1 MQRRRFITRTLSA
14 SLTGA
19 ALASAVL
26 SNQRAVAAVDALSDA
41 AAQTAAA
48 DSAAATS
55 AGSMAQARTP
65 ISPLLPAP
73 LRRGDTVAL
82 IAPATAAFQQD
93 DLDIAR
99 ESLEA
104 LGLRVRIGAHARD
117 RHGSLGGLDAD
128 RAADLNASFAD
139 PEIRGIFPVRGG
151 WGSARLLPLLDYDQ
165 IRANP
170 KVLLGYSD
178 ITALLNGIHARTGLV
193 TFHGPNAG
201 GRWDEYSLDIAR
213 RVLFDGEALRLTN
226 PRGSRDENVLTETEF
241 RRITITPGRA
251 SGRLLGGNLSV
262 LTTLLGSPWMP
273 DFTDAILFLEDVGE
287 NWYRID
293 RMLTALRLAGVLD
306 TLAGFVFGS
315 CAECE
320 PGAGFASLTPEEI
333 FADHIGSMGI
343 PAWRGAMIGHGQPQW
358 TLPVGT
364 SVTIDADAGTLLMN
378 TPGVAKGSASKGNG

>member
-14 SLTGA
+14 TLAGA
-19 ALASAVL
+19 ALTSTVL
-26 SNQRAVAAVDALSDA
+26 PGQRAFAAADTATDA
-41 AAQTAAA
+41 AANTPTADTPAAA
-48 DSAAATS
+48 PVATAS
-55 AGSMAQARTP
+55 TP
-65 ISPLLPAP
+65 PSPVLPAR
-73 LRRGDTVAL
+73 LRSGDTVAL
-82 IAPATAAFQQD
+82 IAPATAAFQQN

-99 ESLEA
+99 ESLEG

-117 RHGSLGGLDAD
+117 RHGSLGGLDVD
-128 RAADLNASFAD
+128 RAADINTCFAD
-139 PEIRGIFPVRGG
+139 PEIRGVFPVRGG
-151 WGSARLLPLLDYDQ
+151 WGSARLLPLLDYDL

-273 DFTDAILFLEDVGE
+273 DFTGAILFLEDVGE

-306 TLAGFVFGS
+306 KLAGFVFGS

-333 FADHIGSMGI
+333 FADHIGSLGI
-343 PAWRGAMIGHGQPQW
+343 PAWRGAMIGHDQPQW

-378 TPGVAKGSASKGNG
+378 TPGVARGSGSRGNAGG